1 MLPCKNFA
9 PSWLVNEPLPP
20 EDYEGQVMATAQN
33 VGYLTA
39 EGRTTTTSGRL
50 PRRVRVRNL
59 LAALHVVAGVS
70 IGSTT
75 AGATDTILVM
85 NSSAASLS
93 VLDMATRKEIR
104 RIPVLRELH
113 HWALTPD
120 RKDLLVGD
128 TVANELLFLD
138 PVTFEI
144 KRRLTMSDP
153 YQLGFSPD
161 GKFFVVAAIARNQID
176 IYEPV
181 TYRLIKR
188 FNIKS
193 MPSHIDF
200 MPDSSV
206 VFVSLQGTGQVVA
219 IDLRTMLV
227 LWTAPSGKAPAGI
240 MVQNGQVL
248 VANMGAD
255 DVAVM
260 DPKDGRVTRRI
271 RTGKGAHTLFRSLD
285 RKTVWVTNRL
295 DLYSVVVLDAKTL
308 EQVRRYQLPGG
319 PDDLEFTSDGQVWFT
334 MRFFH
339 KIAVLDPSTGNH
351 STIDVGRSPHGIFFN
366 RRTTLSP
373 VN

>member
-9 PSWLVNEPLPP
+9 PSWLVNESLHP
-20 EDYEGQVMATAQN
+20 EDYTGQVMAMAQD

-39 EGRTTTTSGRL
+39 EACTTTTSGRL
-50 PRRVRVRNL
+50 PRRVRARNL
-59 LAALHVVAGVS
+59 LAALYVVAGVS

-104 RIPVLRELH
+104 RIPVLREPH

-227 LWTAPSGKAPAGI
+227 LWDCAERQGAGGHHGPERPGSSRQHGRRRRSGHGPEGRSRHAANPYWQGRTHIVSVTRSKDGLGHQPAGSLFGRRPGC
-240 MVQNGQVL
+240 QNS
-248 VANMGAD
+248 GAD
-255 DVAVM
+255 KA
-260 DPKDGRVTRRI
+260 
-271 RTGKGAHTLFRSLD
+271 LS
-285 RKTVWVTNRL
+285 
-295 DLYSVVVLDAKTL
+295 
-308 EQVRRYQLPGG
+308 
-319 PDDLEFTSDGQVWFT
+319 
-334 MRFFH
+334 
-339 KIAVLDPSTGNH
+339 IAWRP
-351 STIDVGRSPHGIFFN
+351 R
-366 RRTTLSP
+366 
-373 VN
+373 

>member
-1 MLPCKNFA
+1 MSPCRNFA
-9 PSWLVNEPLPP
+9 RCWLGNERPRPH
-20 EDYEGQVMATAQN
+20 DYEDQVTTMAQDI
-33 VGYLTA
+33 GCSTA
-39 EGRTTTTSGRL
+39 EDRPTTTTGRL
-50 PRRVRVRNL
+50 PRPARAHDL
-59 LAALHVVAGVS
+59 LAVLCVIAGVS
-70 IGSTT
+70 IGSAT
-75 AGATDTILVM
+75 ARSDTVLVM

-104 RIPVLRELH
+104 RIPILREPH

-144 KRRLTMSDP
+144 KRRLPMSDP

-161 GKFFVVAAIARNQID
+161 GKFFIVAAIARNQID

-181 TYRLIKR
+181 TYKLIKR
-188 FNIKS
+188 FTAKS

-200 MPDSSV
+200 TPDSSV

-240 MVQNGQVL
+240 MVQNGQIL
-248 VANMGAD
+248 VANMGGD

-334 MRFFH
+334 MRFVH
-339 KIAVLDPSTGNH
+339 KIAVLDPATGNH
-351 STIDVGRSPHGIFFN
+351 STIDVGRSPHGIFFKG
-366 RRTTLSP
+366 RTTLSP